1 MSNFQA
7 KNLSLD
13 IGVMLTQA
21 TNIEE
26 KHQPNE

>member
-7 KNLSLD
+7 KNLNLD

-21 TNIEE
+21 TNIGE
-26 KHQPNE
+26 KHHPNE